1 MRKLLFALIAAIVVA
16 LGGYF
21 GFDLYLQHR
30 AERDIEAAFEE
41 IRASGG

>member
-1 MRKLLFALIAAIVVA
+1 MVKLLSALIAVIVLA

-30 AERDIEAAFEE
+30 AERDIEAA
-41 IRASGG
+41 